1 MPATLG
7 ENKTIARRFLEEV
20 FNRRNF
26 AVVDELVSDAS
37 TDEAEQSL
45 VMYLVLQGFPD
56 FRVNIE
62 RMVAED
68 DKVAVLSTFGGTH
81 TRPFMGIEPTGKGV
95 LGRKI
100 DIFTI
105 HGGKITN
112 ILYNID
118 VFQSLMIP
126 LGAFPREAMYAGPGA
141 APTNGE
147 GARSR

>member
-1 MPATLG
+1 MSIG

-26 AVVDELVSDAS
+26 EGVDDLVSDAC
-37 TDEAEQSL
+37 TDEAQESL
-45 VMYLVLQGFPD
+45 VMYMVLYAFPD

-62 RMVAED
+62 RMVGEGD
-68 DKVAVLSTFGGTH
+68 RVAVLSTFGGTH
-81 TRPFMGIEPTGKGV
+81 TRTFMGIEPTGKGV

-105 HGGKITN
+105 HGGKITS

-126 LGAFPREAMYAGPGA
+126 LGAFPQDAMFPTPGS
-141 APTNGE
+141 NGTPVPS
-147 GARSR
+147 ASV

>member
-1 MPATLG
+1 MPVTLG
-7 ENKTIARRFLEEV
+7 ENKTIVRRFLEEV
-20 FNRRNF
+20 FNERNF
-26 AVVDELVSDAS
+26 SVVDELVSDSS

-81 TRPFMGIEPTGKGV
+81 TRTFMGIKPTGKGV

-105 HGGKITN
+105 RGGKIVN

-126 LGAFPREAMYAGPGA
+126 LGAFPKEAMFTGPGS
-141 APTNGE
+141 TLSTSL
-147 GARSR
+147 RRD

>member
-62 RMVAED
+62 RMVA
-68 DKVAVLSTFGGTH
+68 VTRAGG
-81 TRPFMGIEPTGKGV
+81 
-95 LGRKI
+95 
-100 DIFTI
+100 
-105 HGGKITN
+105 
-112 ILYNID
+112 
-118 VFQSLMIP
+118 
-126 LGAFPREAMYAGPGA
+126 
-141 APTNGE
+141 
-147 GARSR
+147 